1 MFLRLRPVVYKA
13 GDLDRAREWYAEV
26 LGVIRTRTS
35 SSGPSGDD
43 VSLTTIC

>member
-26 LGVIRTRTS
+26 LGVIENPHFIVGS
-35 SSGPSGDD
+35 
-43 VSLTTIC
+43 